1 MESRQ
6 SDLPHVKSISRISK
20 LPIVEDG
27 IQIASSVYVRIKR
40 SNFLINW
47 GLNTAEQSL
56 VVAKEIATPAI
67 NVFSGPIT
75 VVDHLLC
82 KGIDVVEE
90 KVPAV
95 HLPPRQMYINAK
107 DYVCSKVEAVLSP
120 ARILSQLA
128 SIKNRIERY
137 VSQKLIN
144 EIDDVIE
151 DRNANNAAL
160 TTTKSN
166 RWIKELINVLILMGT
181 NFLVTLTR
189 MLIHPRMALLEVLDL
204 LRQYTSPTDKR
215 EADTLTEAFQMLLGN
230 VQAFGRCKL
239 HEISVTLDPLF
250 RAEYGLMTARMK
262 IYNAVQEYFTLLAK
276 YLPEISFWL
285 MFSVKRGVWNTHDHL
300 CKMIHLYLV
309 IVIILAGSVSY
320 VIIPLLGFDY
330 STRRKGNHI
339 NIKMAVWLLK
349 TIRSLLTRITKMLV
363 GERNVP
369 MQMQNHH
376 RNGIEH

>member
-230 VQAFGRCKL
+230 VQAFGRL
-239 HEISVTLDPLF
+239 
-250 RAEYGLMTARMK
+250 
-262 IYNAVQEYFTLLAK
+262 
-276 YLPEISFWL
+276 
-285 MFSVKRGVWNTHDHL
+285 KRGVWNTHDHL